1 MRGGYE
7 ALSIQCGNR
16 CICRELYEDGDNIQ
30 NEEGVTMIVPP
41 PYEPGQ
47 VPVFDKLGQEWRV
60 VPLSIVRQLVIHGK
74 N

>member
-1 MRGGYE
+1 MKLYQYNVETGVYAG
-7 ALSIQCGNR
+7 
-16 CICRELYEDGDNIQ
+16 ELYEDGDNIQ

>member
-1 MRGGYE
+1 MKLYQYNVETGVYAG
-7 ALSIQCGNR
+7 
-16 CICRELYEDGDNIQ
+16 ELYEDGDNIQ

-60 VPLSIVRQLVIHGK
+60 VPLSIVRQL
-74 N
+74 